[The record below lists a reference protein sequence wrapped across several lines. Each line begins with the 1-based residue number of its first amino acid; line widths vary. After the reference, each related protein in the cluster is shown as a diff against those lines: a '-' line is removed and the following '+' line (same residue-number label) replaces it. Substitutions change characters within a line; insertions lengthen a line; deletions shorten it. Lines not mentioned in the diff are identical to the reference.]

1 MSSIYDWSMVAA
13 NNANSDS
20 AINWQE
26 GQAPSTVNNSARQLE
41 ARVAEILADM
51 GGALAAGGSANV
63 ITVTANSAFT
73 AYADGLILALRI
85 TTDNSAATTLNVNGI
100 GAKSIR
106 KMQGSGEVA
115 LAGAELQQDGIYLFR
130 YSTALNSAA
139 GAWLLLN
146 PTMDLTAYATKTG
159 VETLTN
165 KTLTSPTINGGTVS
179 GAALTLE
186 QSTTPAPTAEGRVMW
201 DTDDDILAVGD
212 GSATRL
218 FLAAPA
224 STAAGDLE
232 YYTGAKVKA
241 RLAKGPSAWS
251 LRQNLAGTIPEY
263 CHPLAVGNFSGL
275 KVQATS
281 ASAVT
286 ITGALGLS
294 AGADLATS
302 GANGLDTGTETVSTW
317 YNVFVIWNGTSAAGL
332 LSTSATAPTLPA
344 NYVNF
349 VRVGAVR
356 NDSSGNLW
364 RTIQYGNRVQ
374 IAIGTNPTTV
384 PVITS
389 GSSGSPTTPTWTA
402 VAIGNF
408 VPPTATTIRG
418 TFLMAQSDNTRAILA
433 PNNSYGAWNSANA
446 APAGNGNTGITG
458 SNIFVNVQFDFILES
473 TNIYYASSNGST
485 NVLLNGWE
493 DNL

>member
-1 MSSIYDWSMVAA
+1 
-13 NNANSDS
+13 
-20 AINWQE
+20 
-26 GQAPSTVNNSARQLE
+26 
-41 ARVAEILADM
+41 
-51 GGALAAGGSANV
+51 
-63 ITVTANSAFT
+63 
-73 AYADGLILALRI
+73 
-85 TTDNSAATTLNVNGI
+85 
-100 GAKSIR
+100 
-106 KMQGSGEVA
+106 
-115 LAGAELQQDGIYLFR
+115 
-130 YSTALNSAA
+130 
-139 GAWLLLN
+139 
-146 PTMDLTAYATKTG
+146 
-159 VETLTN
+159 
-165 KTLTSPTINGGTVS
+165 
-179 GAALTLE
+179 
-186 QSTTPAPTAEGRVMW
+186 
-201 DTDDDILAVGD
+201 
-212 GSATRL
+212 
-218 FLAAPA
+218 
-224 STAAGDLE
+224 
-232 YYTGAKVKA
+232 
-241 RLAKGPSAWS
+241 
-251 LRQNLAGTIPEY
+251 
-263 CHPLAVGNFSGL
+263 
-275 KVQATS
+275 
-281 ASAVT
+281 
-286 ITGALGLS
+286 
-294 AGADLATS
+294 
-302 GANGLDTGTETVSTW
+302 
-317 YNVFVIWNGTSAAGL
+317 
-332 LSTSATAPTLPA
+332 
-344 NYVNF
+344 VNF